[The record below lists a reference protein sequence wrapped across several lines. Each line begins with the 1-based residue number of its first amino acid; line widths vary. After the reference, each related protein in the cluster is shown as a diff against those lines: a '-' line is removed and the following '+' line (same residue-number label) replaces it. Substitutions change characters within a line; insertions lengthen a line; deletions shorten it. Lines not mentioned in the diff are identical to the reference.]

1 DHWSVGGSGRVFSS
15 TTRNYDLSLTVG
27 PAIEYNFF
35 PYSQSTRRELRLLYR
50 VGYEYNR
57 YREMTIFEKMKE
69 GLPNESLE
77 LTLELNETWGDAQIS
92 LEGAH
97 YFPGFEKRRL
107 TFDAELSIRLFRGF
121 SLTLNGNYSRINDQI
136 NLVAGDATLEEIL
149 LNRRE
154 LASEYDYF
162 ISAGISFRFGSIYSN
177 VVNPRFGS
185 GGGQGGGGGDSM
197 GGGGGMRF

>member
-1 DHWSVGGSGRVFSS
+1 
-15 TTRNYDLSLTVG
+15 
-27 PAIEYNFF
+27 
-35 PYSQSTRRELRLLYR
+35 
-50 VGYEYNR
+50 
-57 YREMTIFEKMKE
+57 
-69 GLPNESLE
+69 E

-107 TFDAELSIRLFRGF
+107 SVDARLSVRLFRGF
-121 SLTLNGNYSRINDQI
+121 SLDLNGGYSKIADQI

-154 LASEYDYF
+154 LASEYEYS

-185 GGGQGGGGGDSM
+185 GGGQGGGGGDYM
-197 GGGGGMRF
+197 GGGGR